1 MIGSGCGFPKP
12 FASRFSVPA
21 RGRPADKAAQ
31 VAGTSEIRIAP
42 RQTRHFK
49 LSE

>member
-1 MIGSGCGFPKP
+1 MIGSGCGFPQP
-12 FASRFSVPA
+12 FATRFSVPA